1 MALNILYIKQKEICL
16 AYVSKRNSNCEKQI
30 IWFII
35 PNEEKKRWR
44 YLAVKRLSALLHEI
58 TWGWFL
64 LLELSSFF

>member
-16 AYVSKRNSNCEKQI
+16 AYVSKLNSNCEKQI

-35 PNEEKKRWR
+35 PTEEKKTWH

-58 TWGWFL
+58 T
-64 LLELSSFF
+64 